1 MVSDDRYPGLP
12 LEQRIGSIR
21 DGEVTNL
28 GPAVGGSKPFAVQP
42 RKKSDMTDNEI
53 TDVINDLRAA
63 DTHNPELLLRAA
75 DALDALGLFPK
86 EANDE

>member
-1 MVSDDRYPGLP
+1 MADGKYPGLP
-12 LEQRIGSIR
+12 LDQRIGSIR

-28 GPAVGGSKPFAVQP
+28 GLAIRSTRLTAQPTRKP
-42 RKKSDMTDNEI
+42 DMTDNEI

-63 DTHNPELLLRAA
+63 DTHDPELLLRAA